1 MRIGLVSPYPW
12 DVPGGVVAH
21 VRELAEALIELG
33 HEVSVMTPVDD
44 DEAPLPPY
52 AVRAGRTVGVPYNG
66 SVARLVFGPV
76 SYARIRKWLAEGRF
90 DVLHVHEPT
99 TLSLSLLALT
109 VARGP
114 IVATFHS
121 ANPRSRILSLL
132 QSPLQTQLEKVTGR
146 IAVSL
151 AARKTIVEHLGGDAV
166 LIPNGVRV
174 DRYAGSGSLPSWDA
188 EAGGHGAAGAAPSG
202 HGAAGA
208 AAPRGHGTQRPGG
221 TIGFLGRMD
230 EPRKGLA
237 VLLAAF
243 GRLARR
249 RAGLRLLVAGPGET
263 DDVAELIPH
272 RLRDRVEILGVID
285 EADKPAFFRSV
296 DVYAAPNV
304 GGESFGI
311 ILLEAMAAGA
321 PIVASDLAA
330 FRLVLQDGRAGRLAA
345 VGDAEDLAAGLAAL
359 LDDAGE
365 RDRLAA
371 AGKEIVRG
379 YDWPVI
385 ATEVLRVYETVAES
399 GRAVEEEPERVEES
413 R

>member
-1 MRIGLVSPYPW
+1 MKVGLVSPYPW

-21 VRELAEALIELG
+21 IRELAEALGELG

-52 AVRAGRTVGVPYNG
+52 AVRAGRTVPVPYNG
-66 SVARLVFGPV
+66 SVARLIFGPV
-76 SYARIRKWLAEGRF
+76 SYARVRKWLAEGSF

-174 DRYAGSGSLPSWDA
+174 DRYAGSAALPGWPQ
-188 EAGGHGAAGAAPSG
+188 AGGA
-202 HGAAGA
+202 
-208 AAPRGHGTQRPGG
+208 
-221 TIGFLGRMD
+221 IGFLGRMD

-243 GRLARR
+243 GRLARAR
-249 RAGLRLLVAGPGET
+249 PQLRLLLAGPGEV
-263 DDVAELIPH
+263 DDVVDLIP
-272 RLRDRVEILGVID
+272 RWLRDRVQILGVID

-311 ILLEAMAAGA
+311 ILLEAMAAGT

-330 FRLVLQDGRAGRLAA
+330 FRLVLQDGRAGRLAV
-345 VGDAEDLAAGLAAL
+345 VGDAEDLAAGIGVL
-359 LDDAGE
+359 LDDAGA

-371 AGKEIVRG
+371 AGREIVRG

-385 ATEVLRVYETVAES
+385 AGEVARVYETVAES
-399 GRAVEEEPERVEES
+399 GRAVEEDAQRIEES
-413 R
+413 AVEADVADAQRAGGRLQQ